1 MKVSSCFRSVRKQGC
16 SVIMLFTVILFCS
29 CASQENRYFPV
40 KNLKARE
47 SSLGFSISPPSGARW
62 YEKHNRDSLYYLKIT
77 EEKKY
82 SIFAKATEIHLLENK
97 LNKNTFVQFVKEKKK
112 IHPAQGD
119 YRNITF
125 QYMTEAGLSPF
136 CVRYFQ
142 KYEDHSKKEILQN
155 DFIVVKNSGLVC
167 MHPETPGNGIDMYYQ
182 ESYLSSEKEP
192 QKSFE
197 DECEFFLSSLRFF

>member
-1 MKVSSCFRSVRKQGC
+1 MNIFSYLRSTHKQGC
-16 SVIMLFTVILFCS
+16 FLFLPFLAILFCS

-40 KNLKARE
+40 QNLKARE

-82 SIFAKATEIHLLENK
+82 SIFAKATEIHLLEK
-97 LNKNTFVQFVKEKKK
+97 ELNKNAFIQFVKEKKE
-112 IHPAQGD
+112 IRPAQGD
-119 YRNITF
+119 YRNIKS
-125 QYMTEAGLSPF
+125 QYMTDAGLSPY

-142 KYEDHSKKEILQN
+142 EYEDHSKKEILQN
-155 DFIVVKNSGLVC
+155 NFIVVKNSGLVC
-167 MHPETPGNGIDMYYQ
+167 MHPKTPGNGIDMYYQ
-182 ESYLSSEKEP
+182 ESYLASENAP